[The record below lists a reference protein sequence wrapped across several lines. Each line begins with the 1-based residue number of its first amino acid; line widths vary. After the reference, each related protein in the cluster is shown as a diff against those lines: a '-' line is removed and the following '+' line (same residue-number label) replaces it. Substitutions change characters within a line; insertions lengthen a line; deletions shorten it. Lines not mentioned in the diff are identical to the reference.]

1 MPKQTF
7 FNLPIDKQE
16 MLIDAAMIEFSRAPL
31 HEATISN
38 IVKHAGIA
46 RGSFYQYF
54 EDKEDL
60 FFYLL
65 EKYTEQ
71 NEAKYISLLQEN
83 DGDLFEA
90 TIQIY
95 QFMLQAFQN
104 QEHRVFIENAFLNMN
119 HKIVKSM
126 TNNEDLEKF
135 INRRPEMIRYIDQN
149 KLNITEERELY
160 HVLKIIDSVTLQ
172 NLIQNFALELTFEES
187 LQNYVTEIDLLKK
200 GLARN

>member
-16 MLIDAAMIEFSRAPL
+16 MLIDAAMTEFSRAPL

-95 QFMLQAFQN
+95 KFMLQAFQN

-135 INRRPEMIRYIDQN
+135 INRRPEMIRYIDQK
-149 KLNITEERELY
+149 KLNITEERELF
-160 HVLKIIDSVTLQ
+160 HVLKIIDSVTIQ

-187 LQNYVTEIDLLKK
+187 LQNHKTEINLLKK